1 MEVIIGNQYLKD
13 LRKVP
18 KYVFVAADGII
29 DKLKAADNLQKSGV
43 DYTKMEGQ
51 QKGENYYRI
60 RVGAWRIGVKLIT
73 PSIIILTILS
83 RGEIYKKF
91 PPKN

>member
-1 MEVIIGNQYLKD
+1 M
-13 LRKVP
+13 
-18 KYVFVAADGII
+18 
-29 DKLKAADNLQKSGV
+29 QKSGV
-43 DYTKMEGQ
+43 AYTKMEGQ

-60 RVGAWRIGVKLIT
+60 RVGEWRIGVDPIAIGLKT
-73 PSIIILTILS
+73 PSIIIITILS

>member
-1 MEVIIGNQYLKD
+1 MEVIIGKQYLKD

-18 KYVFVAADGII
+18 KYVLIAADAVI
-29 DKLKAADNLQKSGV
+29 DKLKSAENLNKSGV

-51 QKGENYYRI
+51 KKNENYYRI
-60 RVGAWRIGVKLIT
+60 RVGEWRIGVVLKT

-91 PPKN
+91 PPQ

>member
-29 DKLKAADNLQKSGV
+29 ESPVLIIQKWKVSRKVKITIVSGW
-43 DYTKMEGQ
+43 G
-51 QKGENYYRI
+51 
-60 RVGAWRIGVKLIT
+60 
-73 PSIIILTILS
+73 
-83 RGEIYKKF
+83 RGE
-91 PPKN
+91 

>member
-1 MEVIIGNQYLKD
+1 MEVIIGKQYLKD

-18 KYVFVAADGII
+18 KYVLIAADAVI
-29 DKLKAADNLQKSGV
+29 DKLKSAENLNKSGV

-51 QKGENYYRI
+51 KKIENYYRI
-60 RVGAWRIGVKLIT
+60 RVGEWRIGVVLKT

-91 PPKN
+91 PPQ